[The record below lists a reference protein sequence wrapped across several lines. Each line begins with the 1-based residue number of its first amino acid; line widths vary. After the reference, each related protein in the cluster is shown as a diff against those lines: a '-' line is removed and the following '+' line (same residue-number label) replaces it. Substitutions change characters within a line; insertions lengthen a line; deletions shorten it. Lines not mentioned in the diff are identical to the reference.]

1 MSEINV
7 QTVDQN
13 ALVDLFPDLGK
24 TTTIGETKV
33 RFGGSED
40 TLDIFQQHQQQQQDA
55 KTAQTGAAAPPAGDG
70 AAAQQDDGAQQGAQQ
85 QQAADTGTAQQAGT
99 KQDVDILGTGTQQQ
113 QQGTVTPISDLSTYY
128 QDRIKNGK
136 FVAIEDV
143 DKDGK
148 PISFVPK
155 TAEEYDE
162 VLELQINFRLD
173 QAKKDLEKTWYA
185 SKSPAWKAIS
195 QYAELVDDP
204 TQLIPFL
211 QGVKTMTSVANLDE
225 NTPDGAEQIVRSR
238 LSQRGDTEEI
248 IAQQIDALKTTDKLI
263 PTAKLYK
270 PVILQQEQVQL
281 QTEMRQRQDQER
293 QYQHLVSEIRDNA
306 LKSIESPVFGKTK
319 LKNDEKAAI
328 YDLIA
333 EPEEA
338 TQGYGIYTVI
348 DNLFEKRDFE
358 KLKEVALLLSNRD
371 AFMNYLG
378 ITVANA
384 TAAGLERKLRLAGES
399 RSASGNDFHEEQQ
412 QNRVQRNQFK
422 TKPSFGR
429 G

>member
-1 MSEINV
+1 MSDTNV
-7 QTVDQN
+7 QTVDTN
-13 ALVDLFPDLGK
+13 ALVDLFPDLGTSGTVGANNPK
-24 TTTIGETKV
+24 FGMSDGNVDMFSQSTT
-33 RFGGSED
+33 
-40 TLDIFQQHQQQQQDA
+40 QQTTQPAASTTQQTTQPVDSSKGADNQDA
-55 KTAQTGAAAPPAGDG
+55 
-70 AAAQQDDGAQQGAQQ
+70 
-85 QQAADTGTAQQAGT
+85 
-99 KQDVDILGTGTQQQ
+99 DILGEGVRQKQAAEA
-113 QQGTVTPISDLSTYY
+113 ISDLSTYY

-148 PISFVPK
+148 TIAFVPK

-162 VLELQINFRLD
+162 VLELQIQHRID
-173 QAKKDLEKTWYA
+173 KERKGIQETWYN

-211 QGVKTMTSVANLDE
+211 QGVKTLTSVANLDE
-225 NTPDGAEQIVRSR
+225 GTPEGAEQIVRAR
-238 LSQRGDTEEI
+238 LAQKGDTEEI
-248 IAQQIDALKTTDKLI
+248 ITQQIDALKTTDKLVS
-263 PTAKLYK
+263 TAKLYK
-270 PVILQQEQVQL
+270 PVILQQEQAQL
-281 QTEMRQRQDQER
+281 QTEMRQKQEQDK
-293 QYQHLVSEIRDNA
+293 QYKLLVSEIRDNA
-306 LKSIESPVFGKTK
+306 LKSIEAPVFGKTK
-319 LKNDEKAAI
+319 LKNEEKAAI

-338 TQGYGIYTVI
+338 SQGYGIYSVI
-348 DNLFEKRDFE
+348 DNLFEKRNFE
-358 KLKEVALLLSNRD
+358 ALKEVALLLSNRE

-378 ITVANA
+378 IMTANA

-399 RSASGNDFHEEQQ
+399 RSSSGNDFHEEQQ